1 MNQTPS
7 PELQAVKI
15 QLAAKNA
22 HENELAKIDAAIAA
36 QHQIIAGAVVD
47 RSPVDQLQH
56 RLEDALAQFATGQ
69 TPSEPPDM
77 LASQL
82 KKAQVDFDKAD
93 AGATITADNAR
104 RVIAGLTRRQETL
117 QAMTGT
123 QGHELNAALKAF
135 VISEQDQAGRD
146 YVRAADDLIS
156 AYARIQGLQRF
167 AHARQGISRDGPQPF
182 ACELELLRRP
192 QNMPCGEGI
201 AHSPGNLEWMFD
213 HGNLR
218 KLVDT
223 AYHRVIAD
231 FQQQGA
237 VF

>member
-7 PELQAVKI
+7 PELQAVKVVFSAI
-15 QLAAKNA
+15 KAR
-22 HENELAKIDAAIAA
+22 ENELATLGAAIAA
-36 QHQIIAGAVVD
+36 QHQIIADSVVD
-47 RSPVDQLQH
+47 RAPVDQLQH
-56 RLEDALAQFATGQ
+56 RLEDALAQVATGQ

-82 KKAQVDFDKAD
+82 KKAQADFDKAD

-104 RVIAGLTRRQETL
+104 RVIAGLIRRQETL
-117 QAMTGT
+117 QMMPGNL
-123 QGHELNAALKAF
+123 GHQLNLALKAF

-146 YVRAADDLIS
+146 YVQAADDLIS

-167 AHARQGISRDGPQPF
+167 ALNGQGVCREGPQPF